1 MHINYNIQSQLEL
14 KKFNLIAT
22 YIFNR
27 AFENFVVNI
36 LLIHMKY
43 FSYFVSWSCD
53 FGAGIIVMTLARV
66 MALGSWYQFW
76 HMVHIYLGTY
86 ILADQSLAGGS
97 VAFFD
102 PWHHGLQCDI
112 ISPKMLQLLKIV
124 ALSLH
129 KRFQFRVFIYGQIM
143 CYI

>member
-1 MHINYNIQSQLEL
+1 
-14 KKFNLIAT
+14 
-22 YIFNR
+22 
-27 AFENFVVNI
+27 
-36 LLIHMKY
+36 
-43 FSYFVSWSCD
+43 
-53 FGAGIIVMTLARV
+53 MTLARV

-86 ILADQSLAGGS
+86 ILADQPLAGGS

-129 KRFQFRVFIYGQIM
+129 IWTNHVLHIVLQHFSLDISSTERLATD
-143 CYI
+143 